1 MSELQDRELQD
12 RELQD
17 RELQDPE
24 LQDPELQDPELQDHG
39 VEIGTAIISY
49 IEPHPGQAVAFN
61 RWYERD
67 HFPAA
72 VKAGPGVFAG
82 ARFVATRA
90 CKQLRPPSGRLFGDP
105 ARGSYL
111 SVAWVLPGKQAE
123 WDEWVG
129 REMATIAAEGRL
141 FAGRDHVHTAVYR
154 CTWQSG
160 SIAAT
165 VALERG
171 FSGLV
176 VVADEHAA
184 PRVDLP
190 LADLPVSVGLRLD
203 RTIVSQA
210 DPPPHE
216 LVLGWCARDPLA
228 AFAAWSS
235 RADACGFAS
244 PFLATVPGTD
254 DYAGDL

>member
-1 MSELQDRELQD
+1 MSERREAGIPPSSERGPSGPARSAESGRVEVNELQG
-12 RELQD
+12 
-17 RELQDPE
+17 
-24 LQDPELQDPELQDHG
+24 HG
-39 VEIGTAIISY
+39 VEIGTAIVSY

-82 ARFVATRA
+82 ARFVATRS

-111 SVAWVLPGKQAE
+111 ALAWVLPGKQAE

-154 CTWQSG
+154 CTWHSG
-160 SIAAT
+160 SIDPI

-171 FSGLV
+171 FPGLV
-176 VVADEHAA
+176 VVADEHAV
-184 PRVDLP
+184 PRLDLP
-190 LADLPVSVGLRLD
+190 VTDLPVSVGLRLE

-216 LVLGWCARDPLA
+216 LVLGWCAGDPLS
-228 AFAAWSS
+228 AFAAWSA
-235 RADACGFAS
+235 RAGACGFAS